1 MKLPLPRSRR
11 ARLVAGV
18 VALAAAG
25 GVGGVTVL
33 GGAPAPAEAAAAAA
47 PTPAHPALLLT
58 VDPAAL
64 PEAQVPADAPV
75 IAPEGD
81 GGLRSVEQLAA
92 LDGASVERDREGRLR
107 VTHGDWRASAT
118 ELDAVRGLPGVVT
131 AEAAGEHAFLVTTDL
146 APDQLAELPGI
157 VAVATEDGT
166 PVPEP
171 SADTGDTQDTGDTAG
186 EPAAEEGGH

>member
-11 ARLVAGV
+11 ARLVAGAV
-18 VALAAAG
+18 VLVAVA

-33 GGAPAPAEAAAAAA
+33 GGGDAPAEAAAAAV
-47 PTPAHPALLLT
+47 PEPAHPAWLLT
-58 VDPAAL
+58 VDPAGL
-64 PEAQVPADAPV
+64 PEAPVPADAPV
-75 IAPEGD
+75 VHPEGE
-81 GGLRSVEQLAA
+81 GGLLSLEQLAA

-107 VTHGDWRASAT
+107 VTHRDWRASAS

-131 AEAAGEHAFLVTTDL
+131 ADAAGEHAFLVTTGL
-146 APDQLAELPGI
+146 APDQLAGLPGV

-171 SADTGDTQDTGDTAG
+171 PAAADGTPGTA
-186 EPAAEEGGH
+186 EPAPEEGGH